1 MLPDTENDGSTHYG
15 VLAHEGGSMSTLSR
29 PRHGRM
35 IAGVCAGLA
44 VRFDRSPAL
53 VRTLF
58 ILSLLLPGPQ
68 VLVYLAL
75 WVIMPNE
82 G

>member
-1 MLPDTENDGSTHYG
+1 MATAA
-15 VLAHEGGSMSTLSR
+15 AHRSLYR
-29 PRHGRM
+29 PRDGRI

-44 VRFDRSPAL
+44 HRFGMTPTG

-58 ILSLLLPGPQ
+58 LLSCLLPGPQ

-75 WVIMPNE
+75 WLIVPSE
-82 G
+82 D